1 MNEISIINK
10 STLLGREINIYG
22 TPDEPM
28 FLAKDVA
35 RMDRTHT
42 TLKDG

>member
-22 TPDEPM
+22 HPTNRCSSQKM
-28 FLAKDVA
+28 
-35 RMDRTHT
+35 
-42 TLKDG
+42 